1 MTKTT
6 EKPYPWGRTYLYSPY
21 KGAPPRPG
29 PIWYIE
35 IIIILPLFKPM
46 LLYLFNWAPPPSPS
60 TASIEVLHMKAKIV
74 KHHSWLSTSSQ
85 KYGTYNWRVIRL
97 NCSGVFIVL
106 AWAVW
111 KVDNAIHQ
119 ANHYPVCLKTLIHWI
134 VIYLAGSIIQLFSI
148 ITNKFGINFLC
159 VCPLIKDTF
168 CHNIVKV
175 CWGTTRLQLV
185 VPQPLWQCYDTIY
198 HQ

>member
-1 MTKTT
+1 MTKMAAKWLKSIPNLWPKRLKNHTLGAAHT
-6 EKPYPWGRTYLYSPY
+6 YIAHIREYP
-21 KGAPPRPG
+21 PPRANM
-29 PIWYIE
+29 IYWDHTRM

-46 LLYLFNWAPPPSPS
+46 LLYLFNWAPPPWPS

-85 KYGTYNWRVIRL
+85 KYGAYNWRVIRL

-119 ANHYPVCLKTLIHWI
+119 ANHYPV
-134 VIYLAGSIIQLFSI
+134 F
-148 ITNKFGINFLC
+148 F
-159 VCPLIKDTF
+159 
-168 CHNIVKV
+168 
-175 CWGTTRLQLV
+175 
-185 VPQPLWQCYDTIY
+185 
-198 HQ
+198 